1 MIHEI
6 RLEKPAF
13 LSEVEKSDVTNA
25 FFVLPEKKNRRI
37 VKQDGAFIIYGL
49 VNENNDAINRYRYKE
64 KNKLQIFIVKSGKKE
79 QILKELDAL
88 SINKATLF
96 PEIEDVAE
104 YIKKK
109 Y

>member
-1 MIHEI
+1 MMWLTSIGI
-6 RLEKPAF
+6 RK
-13 LSEVEKSDVTNA
+13 
-25 FFVLPEKKNRRI
+25 
-37 VKQDGAFIIYGL
+37 
-49 VNENNDAINRYRYKE
+49 

-79 QILKELDAL
+79 EILKELVAL